1 MTDIIHEILSELH
14 HLLSI
19 AGAEDLRS
27 AGNLPSTSPHLR
39 MALEALAEEKAA
51 TAKWGRSKRR
61 TSEQAASG
69 SETGKPGI
77 SERANRASS
86 SRGSFQALDG
96 FSKDEI
102 AELAHSFGIDLQV
115 GRKDS
120 RSRVMRRLENAV
132 KALPEGK
139 RQHVMAELTGGTD
152 RQTEGWVELIK
163 KGK

>member
-1 MTDIIHEILSELH
+1 MTDIIHEILSQLH
-14 HLLSI
+14 HLLSV

-27 AGNLPSTSPHLR
+27 AGSLPSTSPHLR

-61 TSEQAASG
+61 TRHQAPSG
-69 SETGKPGI
+69 SEAGKAGI
-77 SERANRASS
+77 SERANRVLPG
-86 SRGSFQALDG
+86 RGVFQALDG

-102 AELAHSFGIDLQV
+102 AELARSFGIELRV
-115 GRKDS
+115 GRKDA
-120 RSRVMRRLENAV
+120 RARVLGRLENAV

-139 RQHVMAELTGGTD
+139 RQHVMSELTGATD
-152 RQTEGWVELIK
+152 RQTEGWVDLIK

>member
-1 MTDIIHEILSELH
+1 MTDIIHEILSKLH

-27 AGNLPSTSPHLR
+27 AGSLPSTSPHLR
-39 MALEALAEEKAA
+39 MALEALADEKAA

-61 TSEQAASG
+61 TSEQAPSG
-69 SETGKPGI
+69 SGSGKPGG
-77 SERANRASS
+77 SERTNRALPT
-86 SRGSFQALDG
+86 RGGFHALDG

-102 AELAHSFGIDLQV
+102 AELARSFGFELRV

-120 RSRVMRRLENAV
+120 RSRVLGRLENAV
-132 KALPEGK
+132 KLLPEAK
-139 RQHVMAELTGGTD
+139 RQHVMSELTGGTD
-152 RQTEGWVELIK
+152 RQTEGWVDLIK